1 MVWGKFSRK
10 HYSTDEKLINEK
22 SSIKVYTIGI
32 KPQNSRSFTA
42 TESLEFYFKRGI
54 RILIQINLI
63 SSVKSYESES
73 QRSYPHHA
81 Q

>member
-32 KPQNSRSFTA
+32 KPQNSRSFTVI
-42 TESLEFYFKRGI
+42 ESLLLSLLTMKKEKNSNSNRFN
-54 RILIQINLI
+54 ILYKKLLN
-63 SSVKSYESES
+63 
-73 QRSYPHHA
+73 
-81 Q
+81 